1 MKLILKW
8 LVICLLLL
16 VAIQIFVY
24 LVPASLEVKQSIS
37 FLLGVIDGSICMN
50 CYLYERKEDDFE

>member
-16 VAIQIFVY
+16 VIIQILICFI
-24 LVPASLEVKQSIS
+24 LPIPLEFKQSVS
-37 FLLGVIDGSICMN
+37 FLLGMLDGSICMN
-50 CYLYERKEDDFE
+50 SYLYERRMM